1 MAIKPKSK
9 VYPRDIEENNPTKE
23 TLYDKAQ
30 KARTEYVWANK
41 IPIEYLRPF
50 ENHPYKV
57 IDNEEMQNLV
67 DSINERGILT
77 PLTVRKISGT
87 EYEIISGHRRFYAAK
102 KLGFEMI
109 PAFIYELTYEEA
121 VIAMVDANLQREHVL
136 PSEKAHAYKMK
147 MDAMKKT
154 AGRPPKNSCQVGTNS
169 RTDEEI
175 AEKATD
181 SARQIQR
188 YIRLNN
194 LIPELLELVDE
205 ERIAFTPAVELSY
218 LNEVEQA
225 DLVEEIRVRDA
236 TPNLSQAQRLRAI
249 SREEG
254 LTPEL
259 IGEIL
264 AEEKANQK
272 PTVKFPVE
280 RLQKVAPKVKE
291 SDLENFVLKACKHYY
306 RYLQRQR
313 NRDAR

>member
-23 TLYDKAQ
+23 TLYDKVQ

-41 IPIEYLRPF
+41 ITIEYLRPF

-102 KLGFEMI
+102 KLGFELI

-121 VIAMVDANLQREHVL
+121 VIAMVDANLQREHIL
-136 PSEKAHAYKMK
+136 PSEKARAYKMK
-147 MDAMKKT
+147 LDALKHQGQT
-154 AGRPPKNSCQVGTNS
+154 SAQVGQKWSVEQVAEDSPDS
-169 RTDEEI
+169 R
-175 AEKATD
+175 
-181 SARQIQR
+181 SQVQR
-188 YIRLNN
+188 YIRLND
-194 LIPELLELVDE
+194 LIPELLDLVDE
-205 ERIAFTPAVELSY
+205 GRIAFTPAVELSY

-225 DLVEEIRVRDA
+225 DLVEEIRVCDA

-249 SREEG
+249 SKEEG
-254 LTPEL
+254 LTPKY
-259 IGEIL
+259 IGDIL
-264 AEEKANQK
+264 AEEKANQR
-272 PTVKFPVE
+272 PTIKFSVE

-291 SDLENFVLKACKHYY
+291 SDLENFVMKACEHYY

>member
-1 MAIKPKSK
+1 MAIKQKSK
-9 VYPRDIEENNPTKE
+9 VYPRDIEESNPTKE
-23 TLYDKAQ
+23 TLYDKVQ
-30 KARTEYVWANK
+30 KARAEYVWANK

-57 IDNEEMQNLV
+57 IDNEEMQNLI
-67 DSINERGILT
+67 DSIDERGILT

-102 KLGFEMI
+102 KLGFEMM

-136 PSEKAHAYKMK
+136 PSEKAKAYKMK
-147 MDAMKKT
+147 MDAIKSQGKRT
-154 AGRPPKNSCQVGTNS
+154 DLTSDQVGPKLAVA
-169 RTDEEI
+169 EI
-175 AEKATD
+175 SKND
-181 SARQIQR
+181 SASQVKR
-188 YIRLNN
+188 YIRLTN
-194 LIPELLELVDE
+194 LIPDLLNLVDE
-205 ERIAFTPAVELSY
+205 GKIALTPAVELSY

-225 DLVEEIRVRDA
+225 DLVEEIRVCEA

-254 LTPEL
+254 LTPEH

-264 AEEKANQK
+264 AEDKANQK
-272 PTVKFPVE
+272 PTIKFSVE
-280 RLQKVAPKVKE
+280 KLKTVAPKVKE
-291 SDLENFVLKACKHYY
+291 SDLENFVMKACEHYY

>member
-1 MAIKPKSK
+1 MVIKQKSK

-23 TLYDKAQ
+23 TLYDKVQ

-57 IDNEEMQNLV
+57 IDNEEMQNLI
-67 DSINERGILT
+67 DSIDERGILT

-175 AEKATD
+175 AENTTD

-194 LIPELLELVDE
+194 LIPELLDLVDE

-225 DLVEEIRVRDA
+225 DLVEEIRVCDA

-254 LTPEL
+254 LTPEH

-272 PTVKFPVE
+272 PSIKFSVE
-280 RLQKVAPKVKE
+280 KLKTVAPKVKE
-291 SDLENFVLKACKHYY
+291 SDLENFVMKACEHYY
-306 RYLQRQR
+306 RYLMRSR
-313 NRDAR
+313 DRDAR

>member
-1 MAIKPKSK
+1 MAIKQKTK

-23 TLYDKAQ
+23 TLYDKVQ

-121 VIAMVDANLQREHVL
+121 VIAMVDANLQREDIL
-136 PSEKAHAYKMK
+136 PSEKARAYKMK
-147 MDAMKKT
+147 LEALKHQGQT
-154 AGRPPKNSCQVGTNS
+154 SAQVGQKWSVEQVAEDSPDS
-169 RTDEEI
+169 R
-175 AEKATD
+175 
-181 SARQIQR
+181 SQIQR

-194 LIPELLELVDE
+194 LIPELLDLVDE

-225 DLVEEIRVRDA
+225 DLVEEIRVCDA

-254 LTPEL
+254 LTPEH

-272 PTVKFPVE
+272 PTIKFSVE
-280 RLQKVAPKVKE
+280 KLKTVAPKVKE
-291 SDLENFVLKACKHYY
+291 SDLENFVMKACEHYY
-306 RYLQRQR
+306 KYLQRQR
-313 NRDAR
+313 NRDVR

>member
-9 VYPRDIEENNPTKE
+9 VYPREIEENNPTKE
-23 TLYDKAQ
+23 TLYDKVQ

-57 IDNEEMQNLV
+57 IDNEEMQNLI

-109 PAFIYELTYEEA
+109 PAFIYELSYEEA

-147 MDAMKKT
+147 LEAIKSQ
-154 AGRPPKNSCQVGTNS
+154 GE
-169 RTDEEI
+169 RTDLTSRQVVGKLES
-175 AEKATD
+175 AELVSETE
-181 SARQIQR
+181 SGRQVQR
-188 YIRLNN
+188 YIRLTN
-194 LIPELLELVDE
+194 LIPELLDLVDE

-225 DLVEEIRVRDA
+225 DLVEEIRICDA

-254 LTPEL
+254 LTPEH

-264 AEEKANQK
+264 AEEKANQRPMIK
-272 PTVKFPVE
+272 MPAEKI
-280 RLQKVAPKVKE
+280 QKIAPKIKE
-291 SDLENFVLKACKHYY
+291 KDLEDFILKSCEYYY
-306 RYLQRQR
+306 RHLMRSR
-313 NRDAR
+313 DRDAR

>member
-1 MAIKPKSK
+1 MANKKSN

-23 TLYDKAQ
+23 TLYDKVQ
-30 KARTEYVWANK
+30 KARTEYVWAKK

-121 VIAMVDANLQREHVL
+121 VIAMVDANLQREHIL
-136 PSEKAHAYKMK
+136 PSEKAKAYKMK
-147 MDAMKKT
+147 LDALKHQGQT
-154 AGRPPKNSCQVGTNS
+154 SAQVGQKWSVEQVAEDSPDS
-169 RTDEEI
+169 R
-175 AEKATD
+175 
-181 SARQIQR
+181 SQIQR

-194 LIPELLELVDE
+194 LIPELLDLVDE

-218 LNEVEQA
+218 LNEVEQT
-225 DLVEEIRVRDA
+225 DLVEEIRVCDA

-249 SREEG
+249 SREKG
-254 LTPEL
+254 LTPEY

-272 PTVKFPVE
+272 PMIKMPME
-280 RLQKVAPKVKE
+280 KIQKIAPKIRE
-291 SDLENFVLKACKHYY
+291 NDLEDFILKSCEYYY
-306 RYLQRQR
+306 RYLMRSR
-313 NRDAR
+313 ARDAR

>member
-1 MAIKPKSK
+1 M
-9 VYPRDIEENNPTKE
+9 
-23 TLYDKAQ
+23 
-30 KARTEYVWANK
+30 WANK
-41 IPIEYLRPF
+41 IPIKYLRPF

-57 IDNEEMQNLV
+57 IDNEEMQNLI

-136 PSEKAHAYKMK
+136 PSEKARAYKMK
-147 MDAMKKT
+147 LDAMKSQGERT
-154 AGRPPKNSCQVGTNS
+154 DLTSDQVGPKLAV
-169 RTDEEI
+169 EEI
-175 AEKATD
+175 SKND
-181 SARQIQR
+181 SASQVKR
-188 YIRLNN
+188 YIRLTN
-194 LIPELLELVDE
+194 LIPELLDLVDE

-225 DLVEEIRVRDA
+225 DLVEEIRVCDA

-249 SREEG
+249 SKEEG
-254 LTPEL
+254 LTPER

-264 AEEKANQK
+264 AEEKANQR
-272 PTVKFPVE
+272 PTIKFSIE
-280 RLQKVAPKVKE
+280 RLQKVAPKIKE
-291 SDLENFVLKACKHYY
+291 SDLENFVMKACEHYY
-306 RYLQRQR
+306 KYLQRQR

>member
-1 MAIKPKSK
+1 MAIKQKSK
-9 VYPRDIEENNPTKE
+9 VYPRDIEENNSTKE
-23 TLYDKAQ
+23 TLYDKVQ

-87 EYEIISGHRRFYAAK
+87 EYEIISGHRRFYAAQ

-147 MDAMKKT
+147 LEAIKSQ
-154 AGRPPKNSCQVGTNS
+154 GE
-169 RTDEEI
+169 RTDLTSRQVVGKLES
-175 AEKATD
+175 AELVSETE
-181 SARQIQR
+181 SGRQVQR
-188 YIRLNN
+188 YIRLTN
-194 LIPELLELVDE
+194 LIPELLDLVDE
-205 ERIAFTPAVELSY
+205 GKIALTPAVELSY

-225 DLVEEIRVRDA
+225 DLVEEIRVCDA

-254 LTPEL
+254 LTPEH

-272 PTVKFPVE
+272 PMIKMPAE
-280 RLQKVAPKVKE
+280 KIQKIAPKIKE
-291 SDLENFVLKACKHYY
+291 KDLEDFILKSCEYYY
-306 RYLQRQR
+306 RHLMRSR
-313 NRDAR
+313 DRDAR

>member
-1 MAIKPKSK
+1 MAIKQKSK

-23 TLYDKAQ
+23 TLYDKVQ

-121 VIAMVDANLQREHVL
+121 VIAMVDANLQREHIL
-136 PSEKAHAYKMK
+136 PSEKARAYKMK
-147 MDAMKKT
+147 LEALKHQGQT
-154 AGRPPKNSCQVGTNS
+154 SAQVGQKWSVEQVAEDSPDS
-169 RTDEEI
+169 R
-175 AEKATD
+175 
-181 SARQIQR
+181 SQIQR

-194 LIPELLELVDE
+194 LIPELLDLVDE

-225 DLVEEIRVRDA
+225 DLVEEIRVCDA

-254 LTPEL
+254 LTPEH

-272 PTVKFPVE
+272 PTIKFSVE
-280 RLQKVAPKVKE
+280 KLKTVAPKVKE
-291 SDLENFVLKACKHYY
+291 SDLENFVMKACEHYY
-306 RYLQRQR
+306 KYLQRQR
-313 NRDAR
+313 NRDVR

>member
-9 VYPRDIEENNPTKE
+9 VYPREIEENNPTKE
-23 TLYDKAQ
+23 TLYDKVQ

-121 VIAMVDANLQREHVL
+121 VIAMVDANLQREHIL
-136 PSEKAHAYKMK
+136 PSEKAKAYKMK
-147 MDAMKKT
+147 LDALKHQGQT
-154 AGRPPKNSCQVGTNS
+154 SAQVGQKWSVEQVAEDSPDS
-169 RTDEEI
+169 R
-175 AEKATD
+175 
-181 SARQIQR
+181 SQIQR

-194 LIPELLELVDE
+194 LIPELLDLVDE

-225 DLVEEIRVRDA
+225 DLVEEIRVCDA

-254 LTPEL
+254 LTPEH

-272 PTVKFPVE
+272 PTVKLSVE

-291 SDLENFVLKACKHYY
+291 SDLENFVLKACEHYY

>member
-1 MAIKPKSK
+1 MAIKQKTK

-23 TLYDKAQ
+23 TLYDKVQ

-57 IDNEEMQNLV
+57 IDNEEMQNLI

-102 KLGFEMI
+102 KLGFELI
-109 PAFIYELTYEEA
+109 PAFIYDLSYEEA
-121 VIAMVDANLQREHVL
+121 VIAMVDANLQREHIL
-136 PSEKAHAYKMK
+136 PSEKARAYKMK
-147 MDAMKKT
+147 FDAIKSQGERT
-154 AGRPPKNSCQVGTNS
+154 DLTSDQVGPKLAV
-169 RTDEEI
+169 EEI
-175 AEKATD
+175 SKND
-181 SARQIQR
+181 SASQVKR

-194 LIPELLELVDE
+194 LIPELLDLVDD
-205 ERIAFTPAVELSY
+205 RKIALTPAVELSY

-225 DLVEEIRVRDA
+225 DLVEEIRVCDA

-254 LTPEL
+254 LTPED

-264 AEEKANQK
+264 AEEKANQR
-272 PTVKFPVE
+272 PTVKFSVE

-291 SDLENFVLKACKHYY
+291 SDLENFVMKACEHYY

>member
-1 MAIKPKSK
+1 MAIKQKSK

-23 TLYDKAQ
+23 TLYDKVQ
-30 KARTEYVWANK
+30 KARAEYVWANK

-121 VIAMVDANLQREHVL
+121 VIAMVDANLQREHIL
-136 PSEKAHAYKMK
+136 PSEKAYAYKMK
-147 MDAMKKT
+147 LDALKHQGQT
-154 AGRPPKNSCQVGTNS
+154 SAQVGQKWSVEQVAEDTPDS
-169 RTDEEI
+169 R
-175 AEKATD
+175 
-181 SARQIQR
+181 SQVQR
-188 YIRLNN
+188 YIRLTN
-194 LIPELLELVDE
+194 LIPDLLELVDE
-205 ERIAFTPAVELSY
+205 GKIALTPAVELSY

-225 DLVEEIRVRDA
+225 DLVEEIRVCDA

-249 SREEG
+249 SKEDG
-254 LTPEL
+254 LTPEH

-264 AEEKANQK
+264 DEEKANQK
-272 PTVKFPVE
+272 PMFKVSME
-280 RLQKVAPKVKE
+280 RLQKVAPKVKDKDFE
-291 SDLENFVLKACKHYY
+291 DFVLKACEHYY

>member
-1 MAIKPKSK
+1 MAIKQKSK
-9 VYPRDIEENNPTKE
+9 VYPRDIEESNPTKE
-23 TLYDKAQ
+23 TLYEKVQ
-30 KARTEYVWANK
+30 KARAEYVWANK

-102 KLGFEMI
+102 KLGFELI

-121 VIAMVDANLQREHVL
+121 VIAMVDANLQREHIL

-147 MDAMKKT
+147 LEALKHQGQTSTQLGQKW
-154 AGRPPKNSCQVGTNS
+154 SVEQV
-169 RTDEEI
+169 
-175 AEKATD
+175 AED
-181 SARQIQR
+181 SPDSKSQIQR
-188 YIRLNN
+188 YIRLTN
-194 LIPELLELVDE
+194 LIPELLDLVDE
-205 ERIAFTPAVELSY
+205 GRIAFTPAVELSY

-225 DLVEEIRVRDA
+225 DLVEEIHVCEA

-254 LTPEL
+254 LTPEN
-259 IGEIL
+259 IEVIL

-272 PTVKFPVE
+272 PMIKMPAE
-280 RLQKVAPKVKE
+280 KIQKIAPKIKKK
-291 SDLENFVLKACKHYY
+291 DLEDFILKSCEHYY

>member
-1 MAIKPKSK
+1 MAIKQKSK

-23 TLYDKAQ
+23 TLYDKVQ

-41 IPIEYLRPF
+41 IPIEYLKPF

-57 IDNEEMQNLV
+57 IDNEEMQNLI
-67 DSINERGILT
+67 DSIDERGILT

-87 EYEIISGHRRFYAAK
+87 EYEIISGHRRFYAAQ

-121 VIAMVDANLQREHVL
+121 VIAMVDANLQREHIL
-136 PSEKAHAYKMK
+136 PSEKAKAYKMK
-147 MDAMKKT
+147 LEAIKSQGERTDLT
-154 AGRPPKNSCQVGTNS
+154 SDQVGPKLAV
-169 RTDEEI
+169 EEI
-175 AEKATD
+175 SKND
-181 SARQIQR
+181 SASQVKR

-194 LIPELLELVDE
+194 LIPELLNLVDE

-225 DLVEEIRVRDA
+225 DLVEEIRVCDA

-254 LTPEL
+254 LTPEH

-272 PTVKFPVE
+272 PTVKFSVE
-280 RLQKVAPKVKE
+280 RLQKVAPKIRD
-291 SDLENFVLKACKHYY
+291 SDLENFVMKACEHYY

>member
-1 MAIKPKSK
+1 MAIKQKSK

-23 TLYDKAQ
+23 TLYDKVQ

-50 ENHPYKV
+50 DNHPYKV

-121 VIAMVDANLQREHVL
+121 VIAMVDANLQREHIL
-136 PSEKAHAYKMK
+136 PSEKAKAYKMK
-147 MDAMKKT
+147 LEAIKSQGERTDLT
-154 AGRPPKNSCQVGTNS
+154 SDQVGPKLAV
-169 RTDEEI
+169 EEI
-175 AEKATD
+175 SKND
-181 SARQIQR
+181 SASQVKR

-194 LIPELLELVDE
+194 LIPELLDLVDE

-225 DLVEEIRVRDA
+225 DLVEEIRVCDA

-254 LTPEL
+254 LTPEH

-272 PTVKFPVE
+272 PMFKVPME
-280 RLQKVAPKVKE
+280 RLQEIAPRVKDKDFE
-291 SDLENFVLKACKHYY
+291 DFVLKACEHYY

>member
-1 MAIKPKSK
+1 MAIKQKSK
-9 VYPRDIEENNPTKE
+9 VFPRDIEENNPTKE
-23 TLYDKAQ
+23 TLYDKVQ

-41 IPIEYLRPF
+41 IPVEYLRPF

-57 IDNEEMQNLV
+57 IDNEEMQNLL

-102 KLGFEMI
+102 KLGFELV
-109 PAFIYELTYEEA
+109 PAFIYELSYEEA

-147 MDAMKKT
+147 LEALKHQGQT
-154 AGRPPKNSCQVGTNS
+154 SAQVGQKWSIEQVAEDSPDS
-169 RTDEEI
+169 R
-175 AEKATD
+175 
-181 SARQIQR
+181 SQVQR
-188 YIRLNN
+188 YIRLTN
-194 LIPELLELVDE
+194 LIPELLDLVDE
-205 ERIAFTPAVELSY
+205 GKIALTPAVELSY
-218 LNEVEQA
+218 LNEVEQT
-225 DLVEEIRVRDA
+225 DLVEEIRVCDA

-254 LTPEL
+254 LTPEH

-272 PTVKFPVE
+272 PTVKFSVE

-291 SDLENFVLKACKHYY
+291 SDLENFVMKACEYY
-306 RYLQRQR
+306 YKALQRQR
-313 NRDAR
+313 NRDRDAR

>member
-9 VYPRDIEENNPTKE
+9 VYPRDIEENDPTKE
-23 TLYDKAQ
+23 TLYDKVQ

-121 VIAMVDANLQREHVL
+121 VIAMVDANLQREHIL

-147 MDAMKKT
+147 LDALNHQGK
-154 AGRPPKNSCQVGTNS
+154 ALGQVGQKYS
-169 RTDEEI
+169 RDLM
-175 AEKATD
+175 AE
-181 SARQIQR
+181 SVNESSRQIHR
-188 YIRLNN
+188 YIRLTN
-194 LIPELLELVDE
+194 LIPELLDLVDE
-205 ERIAFTPAVELSY
+205 GKIALTPAVELSY
-218 LNEVEQA
+218 LNEVEQV
-225 DLVEEIRVRDA
+225 DLVEEIRVCDA

-254 LTPEL
+254 LTPEN

-264 AEEKANQK
+264 SEEKANQK
-272 PTVKFPVE
+272 PMFKVSME
-280 RLQKVAPKVKE
+280 RLQKVAPKVKDKDFE
-291 SDLENFVLKACKHYY
+291 DFVLKACEHYY

>member
-1 MAIKPKSK
+1 M
-9 VYPRDIEENNPTKE
+9 
-23 TLYDKAQ
+23 
-30 KARTEYVWANK
+30 WANK

-50 ENHPYKV
+50 ENHPYKM
-57 IDNEEMQNLV
+57 IDNEEMQNLI
-67 DSINERGILT
+67 DSIDERGILT

-102 KLGFEMI
+102 KLGFDMI

-136 PSEKAHAYKMK
+136 PSEKAKAYKMK
-147 MDAMKKT
+147 MEAMKKT

-225 DLVEEIRVRDA
+225 DLVEEIRVCDA

-254 LTPEL
+254 LTPEH

-272 PTVKFPVE
+272 PMIKMPTEKI
-280 RLQKVAPKVKE
+280 QKIAPKIKE
-291 SDLENFVLKACKHYY
+291 KDLEDFILKSCESYY
-306 RYLQRQR
+306 RYLMRSR
-313 NRDAR
+313 DRDAR

>member
-9 VYPRDIEENNPTKE
+9 ATPREIEENNPTKE
-23 TLYDKAQ
+23 TLYDKVQ

-121 VIAMVDANLQREHVL
+121 VIAMVDANLQREHVF

-147 MDAMKKT
+147 LEAIKSQ
-154 AGRPPKNSCQVGTNS
+154 GE
-169 RTDEEI
+169 RTDLTSRQVVGKLES
-175 AEKATD
+175 AELVSETE
-181 SARQIQR
+181 SGRQVQR
-188 YIRLNN
+188 YIRLTN
-194 LIPELLELVDE
+194 LIPELLDLVDE
-205 ERIAFTPAVELSY
+205 GKIALTPAVELSY

-225 DLVEEIRVRDA
+225 DLVEEIRICDA

-254 LTPEL
+254 LTPEH

-264 AEEKANQK
+264 AEDKANQK
-272 PTVKFPVE
+272 PMIKMPAE
-280 RLQKVAPKVKE
+280 KIQKIAPKIKE
-291 SDLENFVLKACKHYY
+291 KDLEDFILKSCEYYY
-306 RYLQRQR
+306 RHLVRSR
-313 NRDAR
+313 DRDAR

>member
-9 VYPRDIEENNPTKE
+9 VYPRDVEENDPTKE
-23 TLYDKAQ
+23 TLYDKVQ
-30 KARTEYVWANK
+30 KVRAEYVWANK

-121 VIAMVDANLQREHVL
+121 VIAMVDANLQREHIL

-147 MDAMKKT
+147 MEAMKKT

-175 AEKATD
+175 AKKATD

-188 YIRLNN
+188 YIRLTN
-194 LIPELLELVDE
+194 LIPELLDLVDE

-218 LNEVEQA
+218 LNDVEQA
-225 DLVEEIRVRDA
+225 DLVEEIRVCDA

-254 LTPEL
+254 LTPEH

-272 PTVKFPVE
+272 PMFKLPME

-291 SDLENFVLKACKHYY
+291 SDLENFVMKACEHYY

-313 NRDAR
+313 DRDAR

>member
-1 MAIKPKSK
+1 MAIKQKSK

-23 TLYDKAQ
+23 TLYDKVQ

-57 IDNEEMQNLV
+57 IDNEEMQNLI

-102 KLGFEMI
+102 KLGFELI

-136 PSEKAHAYKMK
+136 PSEKAKAYKMK
-147 MDAMKKT
+147 MDAIKSQGKRT
-154 AGRPPKNSCQVGTNS
+154 DLTSDQVGPKLAV
-169 RTDEEI
+169 EEI
-175 AEKATD
+175 SKND
-181 SARQIQR
+181 SASQVKR
-188 YIRLNN
+188 YIRLTN
-194 LIPELLELVDE
+194 LIPDLLNLVDE
-205 ERIAFTPAVELSY
+205 GKIALTPAVELSY

-225 DLVEEIRVRDA
+225 DLVEEIRVCDA

-254 LTPEL
+254 LTPEH

-264 AEEKANQK
+264 AEDKANQK
-272 PTVKFPVE
+272 PTIKFSVE
-280 RLQKVAPKVKE
+280 KLKTVAPKVKE
-291 SDLENFVLKACKHYY
+291 SDLENFVMKACEHYY

-313 NRDAR
+313 NRDER

>member
-23 TLYDKAQ
+23 TLYEKVQ

-109 PAFIYELTYEEA
+109 PAFIYELSYEEA
-121 VIAMVDANLQREHVL
+121 VIAMVDANLQREHIL
-136 PSEKAHAYKMK
+136 PSEKARAYKMK
-147 MDAMKKT
+147 LEALKHQGQT
-154 AGRPPKNSCQVGTNS
+154 SAQVGQKWSVEQVAEDSPDS
-169 RTDEEI
+169 R
-175 AEKATD
+175 
-181 SARQIQR
+181 SQIQR

-194 LIPELLELVDE
+194 LIPELLDLVDE

-225 DLVEEIRVRDA
+225 DLVEEIRVCDA

-254 LTPEL
+254 LTPEH

-272 PTVKFPVE
+272 PTVKFSVE

-291 SDLENFVLKACKHYY
+291 SDLENFVLKACEHYY

>member
-9 VYPRDIEENNPTKE
+9 VYPREIEENNPTKE
-23 TLYDKAQ
+23 TLYDKVQ
-30 KARTEYVWANK
+30 KLRAEYVWANK

-50 ENHPYKV
+50 EYHPYKV
-57 IDNEEMQNLV
+57 IDNEEMQNLI

-87 EYEIISGHRRFYAAK
+87 EYEIISGHRRFYAAQ

-147 MDAMKKT
+147 LEAIKSQ
-154 AGRPPKNSCQVGTNS
+154 GE
-169 RTDEEI
+169 RTDLTSRQVVGKLES
-175 AEKATD
+175 AELVSETE
-181 SARQIQR
+181 SGRQVQR
-188 YIRLNN
+188 YIRLTN
-194 LIPELLELVDE
+194 LIPELLNLVDE
-205 ERIAFTPAVELSY
+205 GKIALTPAVELSY
-218 LNEVEQA
+218 LNDVEEA
-225 DLVEEIRVRDA
+225 DLVEEISVCDA

-254 LTPEL
+254 LTPED

-264 AEEKANQK
+264 AEEKANQREK
-272 PTVKFPVE
+272 IKIPAERIRKFFPRSYTTEQIEEAIV
-280 RLQKVAPKVKE
+280 RICE
-291 SDLENFVLKACKHYY
+291 SRY
-306 RYLQRQR
+306 RARQG
-313 NRDAR
+313 RDSR

>member
-1 MAIKPKSK
+1 MAIKQKSK
-9 VYPRDIEENNPTKE
+9 VYPRDIEENDPTKE
-23 TLYDKAQ
+23 TLYDKVQ

-109 PAFIYELTYEEA
+109 PAFIYELSYEEA
-121 VIAMVDANLQREHVL
+121 VIAMVDANLQREHIL
-136 PSEKAHAYKMK
+136 PSEKAHAYKIK
-147 MDAMKKT
+147 LEALKHQGQTSAQLGQKW
-154 AGRPPKNSCQVGTNS
+154 SVEQVAEDSPDS
-169 RTDEEI
+169 R
-175 AEKATD
+175 
-181 SARQIQR
+181 SQIQR
-188 YIRLNN
+188 YIRLTN
-194 LIPELLELVDE
+194 LIPELLNLVDE

-225 DLVEEIRVRDA
+225 DLVEEIRVCDA

-254 LTPEL
+254 LTPEH

-272 PTVKFPVE
+272 QTIKFSVE
-280 RLQKVAPKVKE
+280 KLKTVAPKVKE
-291 SDLENFVLKACKHYY
+291 SDLENFVMKACEHYY

>member
-1 MAIKPKSK
+1 MAIKQKSK

-23 TLYDKAQ
+23 TLYDKVQ

-57 IDNEEMQNLV
+57 IDNEEMKNLI
-67 DSINERGILT
+67 DSIDERGILT

-121 VIAMVDANLQREHVL
+121 VIAMVDANLQREHIL
-136 PSEKAHAYKMK
+136 PSEKARAYKMK
-147 MDAMKKT
+147 MEAMKKT

-194 LIPELLELVDE
+194 LIPELLDLVDE

-218 LNEVEQA
+218 LNEIEQA
-225 DLVEEIRVRDA
+225 DLVEEIRVCDA

-254 LTPEL
+254 LTPEH

-272 PTVKFPVE
+272 PTVKFSVE
-280 RLQKVAPKVKE
+280 RLQKIAPKVKE
-291 SDLENFVLKACKHYY
+291 SDLENFVMKACEHYY

>member
-9 VYPRDIEENNPTKE
+9 VYPRDIEENDPTKE
-23 TLYDKAQ
+23 TLYNKVQ

-57 IDNEEMQNLV
+57 IDNEEMQNLI
-67 DSINERGILT
+67 DSIDERGILT

-188 YIRLNN
+188 YIRLTN
-194 LIPELLELVDE
+194 LIPELLNFVDE
-205 ERIAFTPAVELSY
+205 GKIALTPAVELSY

-225 DLVEEIRVRDA
+225 DLVEEIRVCDA

-254 LTPEL
+254 LTPEH

-264 AEEKANQK
+264 AEDKANQK
-272 PTVKFPVE
+272 PMIKMPAE
-280 RLQKVAPKVKE
+280 KIQKIAPKIKE
-291 SDLENFVLKACKHYY
+291 KDLEDFILKSCEYYY
-306 RYLQRQR
+306 RHLMRSR
-313 NRDAR
+313 DRDAR

>member
-9 VYPRDIEENNPTKE
+9 VYPREIEENNPTKE
-23 TLYDKAQ
+23 TLYDKVQ
-30 KARTEYVWANK
+30 KARAEYVWANK

-102 KLGFEMI
+102 KLGFELI

-121 VIAMVDANLQREHVL
+121 VIAMVDANLQREHIL
-136 PSEKAHAYKMK
+136 PSEKAKAYKMK
-147 MDAMKKT
+147 LDAIKSQ
-154 AGRPPKNSCQVGTNS
+154 GE
-169 RTDEEI
+169 RTDLTSRQLVGKLES
-175 AEKATD
+175 AELV
-181 SARQIQR
+181 SENESGRQVQR
-188 YIRLNN
+188 YIRLTN
-194 LIPELLELVDE
+194 LIPELLDLVDE
-205 ERIAFTPAVELSY
+205 GKIALTPAVELSY

-225 DLVEEIRVRDA
+225 DLVEEIRVCEA

-254 LTPEL
+254 LTPEN
-259 IGEIL
+259 IEGIL

-272 PTVKFPVE
+272 PMIKMPAE
-280 RLQKVAPKVKE
+280 KIQKIAPKIKE
-291 SDLENFVLKACKHYY
+291 KDLEDFILKSCEHYY